1 MLKVPICAFT
11 LIRIHKRHCY
21 TWPPSSA
28 SAARCLGLPPDTAA
42 AFLKVWSNRNKSP
55 AWALDRFRVAATTAA
70 RWRHLRCVMAS
81 VSVSVKCL
89 ECDILCPLLLAD
101 VLGVTAE
108 TEWNQDAS
116 LRTPRPQKYLLL
128 IFNLRAYNKSRLNFL
143 LKTKIQQT

>member
-21 TWPPSSA
+21 TWTPSSA

-55 AWALDRFRVAATTAA
+55 AWTLDRFRVAATTAA

-81 VSVSVKCL
+81 VSVSVKCP
-89 ECDILCPLLLAD
+89 ESEILCPLLLMFSA
-101 VLGVTAE
+101 
-108 TEWNQDAS
+108 
-116 LRTPRPQKYLLL
+116 
-128 IFNLRAYNKSRLNFL
+128 SRLRLSGIKTLVSALLALRNIYYLFL
-143 LKTKIQQT
+143 TYVLTTKAD

>member
-1 MLKVPICAFT
+1 MLKVPICAYT

-28 SAARCLGLPPDTAA
+28 SAARYLWPPPDTAA

-89 ECDILCPLLLAD
+89 ESEILCPLQLMFSASRLRLSGIKTLVSALLALRNIYYLFLTY
-101 VLGVTAE
+101 VLT
-108 TEWNQDAS
+108 
-116 LRTPRPQKYLLL
+116 
-128 IFNLRAYNKSRLNFL
+128 
-143 LKTKIQQT
+143 TKAD